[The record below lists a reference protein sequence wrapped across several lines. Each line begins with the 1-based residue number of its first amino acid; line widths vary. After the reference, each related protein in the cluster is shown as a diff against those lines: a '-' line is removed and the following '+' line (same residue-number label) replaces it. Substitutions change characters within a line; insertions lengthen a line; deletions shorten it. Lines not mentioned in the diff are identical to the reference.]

1 MGGLKV
7 RLFLYPRGVIVAKT
21 YEIDSRETFL
31 NFVAKMSQYFTL
43 RDEKKLPFQKINITC
58 KKWRKLKSS
67 KQHRCYW
74 RCIGE
79 LKKAF
84 IKNGHDTNEEE
95 VHEFVKKNSGF
106 TRSLMGTM
114 VTLSVSDSSDDATS
128 NELNRLIDF
137 IQRFAAEEF
146 GHNIEVG

>member
-1 MGGLKV
+1 MA
-7 RLFLYPRGVIVAKT
+7 RNFEIKT
-21 YEIDSRETFL
+21 LENFKGMITVMENYFKQRE
-31 NFVAKMSQYFTL
+31 AAG
-43 RDEKKLPFQKINITC
+43 LPFQALNIVS
-58 KKWRKLKSS
+58 KKYRKPKTSA
-67 KQHRCYW
+67 QHRTYW
-74 RCIGE
+74 HCIGE

-95 VHEFVKKNSGF
+95 IHEFVKKNSGF